1 MFMTTSASGIWKKKR
16 NVPWLTSA
24 IRRLF
29 RKRKRLCKKAK
40 SSQLQSDCDKY
51 KQFSNKVKSELNKS
65 YWRHIQ
71 SLKNSDN
78 PKRFWSSIKSK
89 TKSGSIPPEVPFE
102 NQKGT
107 NGFDK
112 AQLFN
117 KFFTSMF
124 TDSPGV
130 PDQLRDQLLPHIGQI
145 ISSLSCSKSEVK
157 KLFIGLKVSKA
168 HEPDGIPAHLL
179 CEEYQDLWQIYLST

>member
-1 MFMTTSASGIWKKKR
+1 MKKKR

-29 RKRKRLCKKAK
+29 RKRKRSWKKAK
-40 SSQLQSDCDKY
+40 SSQLQSDWDKY
-51 KQFSNKVKSELNKS
+51 KQCSNKVKSELNKS
-65 YWRHIQ
+65 YWHHIQ
-71 SLKNSDN
+71 SLKKSDN
-78 PKRFWSSIKSK
+78 PKRFWSFRKSK
-89 TKSGSIPPEVPFE
+89 TKSRSIPPEVSFE

-117 KFFTSMF
+117 KFFTSVF
-124 TDSPGV
+124 IDSRGV
-130 PDQLRDQLLPHIGQI
+130 PDQLRHELLPHTHQI

-157 KLFIGLKVSKA
+157 KLLIGLKVSKA
-168 HEPDGIPAHLL
+168 HGLDGIPARLL
-179 CEEYQDLWQIYLST
+179 CGEYQDL